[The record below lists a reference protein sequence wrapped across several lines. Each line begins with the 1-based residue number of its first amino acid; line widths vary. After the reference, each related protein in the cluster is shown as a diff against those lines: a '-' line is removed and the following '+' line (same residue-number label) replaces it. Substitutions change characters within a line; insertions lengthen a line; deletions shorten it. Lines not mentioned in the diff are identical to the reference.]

1 MIGTTKEK
9 LKQKLD
15 SLTVEAKN
23 KKILFDHF
31 GEENLRRLP
40 FQEVTKIYNTNTY
53 SSCGASYRRIYL
65 LSGIVKEWCDV
76 ASYSNYDKN
85 IDEYDL
91 EWIEEEIYKKLDE
104 KL

>member
-1 MIGTTKEK
+1 MTTKEK

-53 SSCGASYRRIYL
+53 SSRGASYRRIYL